1 MSQDQQKVIDFIKHD
16 RSLTG
21 ARNLYNKLPN
31 RNLSFLASINRLSPT
46 PTNIRKV
53 IYQLCKAVGLQERQ
67 MNALLQSDVVVAK
80 EEKKSPEKPVIAVLG
95 SGDASLAARVMAF
108 AAENAEW
115 TDIQI
120 LAADIREETG
130 LKSDGRSKEDLL
142 QLITDAREH
151 VISEEA
157 EKISIPVKKS
167 IKLREQFPF
176 LKEKTCPDILKLLV
190 NDLMNSY
197 EKYKAGREKLWD
209 SMTLEEEKI
218 LAREITDNFIE
229 NKQAFEE
236 LEYYKENGK
245 LLGEHPVFEE
255 MKIKEELE
263 KLSAEELS
271 KKAGALRKSISTNKK
286 KAKETEDAEKKA
298 EYQDKVTQYTWQE
311 EFVKELLKTK

>member
-46 PTNIRKV
+46 PPNIRKV
-53 IYQLCKAVGLQERQ
+53 IYQLCKAVGLEERQ
-67 MNALLQSDVVVAK
+67 MNSLLQSDVVSK
-80 EEKKSPEKPVIAVLG
+80 EEKKTSEKPVIAIVGTGNPLT
-95 SGDASLAARVMAF
+95 ARVMAF

-120 LAADIREETG
+120 LAGDIREELG

-176 LKEKTCPDILKLLV
+176 LREKNCPDILKLLV
-190 NDLMNSY
+190 NDLMNAY
-197 EKYKAGREKLWD
+197 EKYKSGREKLWD

-229 NKQAFEE
+229 NKQAFDE
-236 LEYYKENGK
+236 LEYYKENGQ